1 MNNQEASGHGPCGS
15 LYVISAPSGA
25 GKTSLVR
32 ALEREAE
39 NLVVSVSHT
48 TRAPR
53 AGEREGADYHFI
65 SEPDFQAMLDGGAFL
80 EHAEVFDH
88 HYGTSRQWV
97 LDRLNEALDVIL
109 EIDWQGARQIH
120 AQLPES
126 VGIMV
131 LPPSQMVLETRL
143 RTRGQDSEQVV
154 ARRMAGAVAEMS
166 HFRDFDYLVINDDF
180 ECALKDLLAIIRA
193 RRARREFQLPAR
205 ADLLKGLLET
215 G

>member
-1 MNNQEASGHGPCGS
+1 MNNLKASGQGPRGT

-53 AGEREGADYHFI
+53 AGEREGTDYHFI
-65 SEPDFQAMLDGGAFL
+65 GELDFQRMLDDGAFL

-97 LDRLNEALDVIL
+97 LERLDEALDVIL
-109 EIDWQGARQIH
+109 EIDWQGAQQVH
-120 AQLPES
+120 TQLAES
-126 VGIMV
+126 VRIMI
-131 LPPSQMVLETRL
+131 LPPSQAVLETRL

-166 HFRDFDYLVINDDF
+166 HYGDFDYLVINDDF
-180 ECALKDLLAIIRA
+180 ECALKDLLAVIRG
-193 RRARREFQLPAR
+193 RRVRQEFQLA
-205 ADLLKGLLET
+205 ACSNLLKGLLET
-215 G
+215 V

>member
-1 MNNQEASGHGPCGS
+1 MNNPKASEQGPRGS

-32 ALEREAE
+32 ALERETE

-48 TRAPR
+48 TRASR
-53 AGEREGADYHFI
+53 AGEREGADYHFT
-65 SEPDFQAMLDGGAFL
+65 SEADFQLMLDDGAFL

-97 LDRLNEALDVIL
+97 LDRLDEALDVIL

-120 AQLPES
+120 AQLAES
-126 VGIMV
+126 VRIMI
-131 LPPSQMVLETRL
+131 LPPSQAVLETRL

-154 ARRMAGAVAEMS
+154 SRRMAGAVAEMS
-166 HFRDFDYLVINDDF
+166 HYRDFDYLVINDDF
-180 ECALKDLLAIIRA
+180 EYALKDLQAIIRA
-193 RRARREFQLPAR
+193 RRVRREFQLPAC
-205 ADLLKGLLET
+205 ANLLKGLLAT
-215 G
+215 T